1 MPDSVASDR
10 MKAYLVGGAVRD
22 RLLGLPVADRDWV
35 VVGET
40 PEAMIAAGFEPV
52 GKDFPVFLH
61 PETHEEYALARTER
75 KTAPGYHG
83 FHFNT
88 DTSVSLE
95 DDLLRRDLTIN
106 AIAENQR
113 GELIDPFNGQQDI
126 AQKVLRH
133 VSLAFTED
141 PVRILRLA
149 KFMARFAHLDFTV
162 APETLDLVKSMVS
175 GGEVDALVPERV
187 WVEFEAALSANTP
200 GAFFTTLGSA
210 DATSRIMPQMQNAFD
225 RSINADTNAD
235 ADMLTTLNKAA
246 LISREPRVRFAAL
259 CAGFRHQH
267 ASDLQSLCEQLRTPS
282 AFRELALLSAR
293 LTEKAHLAHTL
304 NAADLHA
311 LLKSLDAARRPE
323 RFNEFLLAASANTS
337 DPAHYPQAQW
347 LRQCAASMT
356 NIDAAQIAKSQP
368 NKQTISTA
376 IKQSEIAAIES
387 LINES

>member
-1 MPDSVASDR
+1 

-40 PEAMIAAGFEPV
+40 PENMIAAGYKPV

-126 AQKVLRH
+126 ARKVLRH

-141 PVRILRLA
+141 PVRVLRLA
-149 KFMARFAHLDFTV
+149 KFMARFAHLGFTV
-162 APETLDLVKSMVS
+162 APDTQDLVKSMVS
-175 GGEVDALVPERV
+175 AGEVDSLVPERV
-187 WVEFEAALSANTP
+187 WIEFEAALSANTP

-210 DATSRIMPQMQNAFD
+210 DATSRIMPQLQNAFD
-225 RSINADTNAD
+225 RSFNADAD
-235 ADMLTTLNKAA
+235 VSANTSADMLTTLNKAA

-259 CAGFRHQH
+259 CAGFGDQH
-267 ASDLQSLCEQLRTPS
+267 AVDLQSLCERLRTPT
-282 AFRELALLSAR
+282 AFSELALLSAR
-293 LTEKAHLAHTL
+293 WTEKAHLAHTL

-311 LLKSLDAARRPE
+311 LLKSLDAVRRPE

-347 LRQCAASMT
+347 LCQCAASMT